1 MNTNLQKKIIIFV
14 PVIFLILAGIHLFL
28 DPLGYKP
35 VVLFCKE
42 RLSKSGEIFE
52 FNREEFKSNLQG
64 NRFVNSDRVISFNKK
79 KAVYGNSNRIDD
91 KSPNFVEITI
101 DRVTG
106 KLSIFRND
114 KNGRQFFRF
123 LDCERMHEAK
133 PKF

>member
-1 MNTNLQKKIIIFV
+1 MNTNIQKKIIIFI

-28 DPLGYKP
+28 DPLGYRH

-42 RLSKSGEIFE
+42 RLAKSGEIFE
-52 FNREEFKSNLQG
+52 FNREEFNSNYQG
-64 NRFVNSDRVISFNKK
+64 NRFLVSDKAISFNKN
-79 KAVYGNSNRIDD
+79 KAIYGNSNRIDS

-106 KLSIFRND
+106 KLSIYRND
-114 KNGRQFFRF
+114 RNGKQFFRF
-123 LDCERMHEAK
+123 LDCEKMHEAK